1 MPDQTLHRGA
11 FASPR
16 SALAAARPHVATA
29 GAPPNFLTRPQKL
42 SMWGNDV
49 HGDCVTAEEAF
60 AKACNNP
67 EIFISEA
74 EVITWATNH
83 GVLEGAYLTQV
94 MTWMQTD
101 GFNQDSYLY
110 DDGPFLSVDWTNAAT
125 LQSAIAQ
132 GPVKLGIAA
141 DQIDTAWHS
150 TGGQTGWFAHG
161 FHSDGAE
168 DHCVALCGYGTF
180 AWLAGQLGVS
190 VPAGVDGNQAGY
202 ALYTWDSIGII
213 DPASMIAITHE
224 AWLRN
229 PTTVAKPLTASW
241 SANDLTSAAGA
252 PATAGDP
259 FGYTWSVDSTEHVVY
274 PGADGHVHELW
285 FNGSWH
291 HNDLSIAS
299 AAPAGA
305 SPAGDAYGYT
315 WDVDSTQH
323 VVFHGVD
330 GHVHE
335 LWFNGSWHHND
346 LTAATATPQ
355 PSAAVAGY
363 TRAADRTEH
372 VVFRGVDGHIHELY
386 FNGSWHHNDLTSAAA
401 APLAAPGT
409 PTGYTWSVDS
419 TEHVVYRGADS
430 HVHELWFNGAWH
442 HNDLTI
448 AAGGAPIA
456 AGDPAGYTWDHDST
470 QHNVY
475 RGLDGHIHELWF
487 NGSWHHN
494 DLTVAAAGAPLA
506 GSDPIGYTWDVDT
519 TEHVVYRGGDGDI
532 HELWFNGAW
541 HHNDLTIA
549 AGHPGTAVGKP
560 SGYTWSV
567 DRTEHVVYRRADNH
581 VIELYL

>member
-29 GAPPNFLTRPQKL
+29 GAPPNFLTRPQKI

-274 PGADGHVHELW
+274 
-285 FNGSWH
+285 
-291 HNDLSIAS
+291 
-299 AAPAGA
+299 
-305 SPAGDAYGYT
+305 
-315 WDVDSTQH
+315 
-323 VVFHGVD
+323 
-330 GHVHE
+330 
-335 LWFNGSWHHND
+335 
-346 LTAATATPQ
+346 
-355 PSAAVAGY
+355 
-363 TRAADRTEH
+363 
-372 VVFRGVDGHIHELY
+372 
-386 FNGSWHHNDLTSAAA
+386 
-401 APLAAPGT
+401 
-409 PTGYTWSVDS
+409 
-419 TEHVVYRGADS
+419 RGADS

-448 AAGGAPIA
+448 AAGGAPNA